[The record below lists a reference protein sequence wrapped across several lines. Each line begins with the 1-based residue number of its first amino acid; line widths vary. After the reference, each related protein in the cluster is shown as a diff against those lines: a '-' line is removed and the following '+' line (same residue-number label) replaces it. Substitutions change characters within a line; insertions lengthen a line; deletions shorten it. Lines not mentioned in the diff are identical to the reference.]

1 MKIRKYF
8 PLNGNENLIYQNLR
22 NIAKYVFG
30 CKCIALSVLLERKN
44 GWNHNWSKCPSQ
56 VVTKRRANYTQRK
69 YNKIMK
75 NKRSNQ
81 GNKEHVQW
89 RKLTKPKL
97 DPWETLTKLIG
108 SHQNQS
114 RKKKW
119 GILYIRNE
127 KSLLPYMPWKM
138 KRKRG
143 YFLNFM
149 PINLEFYLRISF

>member
-114 RKKKW
+114 RKKNEAYFTSGMKKAYCHICHGKW
-119 GILYIRNE
+119 KE
-127 KSLLPYMPWKM
+127 KEDI
-138 KRKRG
+138 
-143 YFLNFM
+143 F
-149 PINLEFYLRISF
+149 